1 MWITNK
7 LKAERHLCS
16 GYLRT
21 GIQKAMRQV
30 LVMLILSCWFTATG
44 GSGVE
49 IFVKKGEK
57 PAFLSTKSPW
67 VKSTFDSM
75 TLEQRIGQL
84 FMVAAYSRDGLKHEL
99 QLQQLVKEHH
109 IGGLIFFQGGPLR
122 QAYMCNRLQAQAKV
136 PMLIGMDA
144 EWGLSMRLDSTI
156 AFPRQM
162 TLGAI
167 KSDTLVYEMGKEI
180 ARQFKRMGMHINF
193 APVADVNN
201 NPKNPVINS
210 RSFGEN
216 RENVTNKSA
225 AYMRGMQDAMI
236 LANAKH
242 FPGHGDTDTDSHY
255 ALPVV
260 NHSRERLDSLEFYPF
275 KELFKKGLASTMI
288 AHLYIPALDSTS
300 KQASTLSKAIV
311 TDLLRKEM
319 GFEGLIITD
328 ALNMKGV
335 SAQFKPG
342 TAELNALL
350 AGNDI
355 LLFAEDVPKAVAL
368 IKAAIESG
376 EISEEQINE
385 SCLRILKAKA
395 WVGLDDYKPIKTK
408 GLLADLNT
416 KKAEALRRKIIKA
429 SMTLAVNQNQ
439 IVPLKTGRKVKIASV
454 AIGAKAGNSFQ
465 KTMQRYA
472 PVQVNIVQ
480 SDATPADIQFI
491 KQQTAE
497 AEVVVISIHATSQ
510 KVGSNFGLKDG
521 AIRLIEYLSAE
532 KPVVLVHFGNA
543 YAVQK
548 MDLQNLKG
556 LLIAY
561 QDTDETHEAAA
572 QALFGGKKV
581 DGQLPVSLGEF
592 CRAGESSNS
601 VGGKLGFAIPEEV
614 GLRSDILNKKIDSLA
629 MWGIKEM
636 AYPGCQIVV
645 ARKGQIVYSKTFG
658 HQTYEGKVP
667 VKESDLYDLA
677 SVTKILASTV
687 SIMRL
692 QDEGK
697 FSLDKTLGDYLPID
711 KDSPY
716 YKLPMRKVLAHQAGL
731 IPWIPFYT
739 KTLEKGE
746 PKPEYYSK
754 VQSEKYP
761 IRVAEDLYI
770 TKRDSD
776 SLLTRILGTKLRS
789 EAEMKES
796 EYIYSDLG
804 YYFIREI
811 VKNLSGLPLDEYVNQ
826 SFYEPMGLLTLG
838 YKPRENFPLSR
849 IIPTEY
855 ETTFRKQLI
864 HGDVHDQGAAMLGG
878 VGGHAGL
885 FSNALDVAAMM
896 QMLIDGGVY
905 NNIQLLKPETI
916 KEYTKCQYCISET
929 DKTRRGAGFDKPVMG
944 PGPGPTCKCV
954 SFETFGH
961 TGFTGTM
968 AWADPEHELVY
979 VFLSN
984 RVYPTAENKKLIN
997 LNIRSKI
1004 QEAIYSA
1011 IYE

>member
-1 MWITNK
+1 M
-7 LKAERHLCS
+7 
-16 GYLRT
+16 
-21 GIQKAMRQV
+21 
-30 LVMLILSCWFTATG
+30 MLILSCWFTATG
-44 GSGVE
+44 GNGLE
-49 IFVKKGEK
+49 IIPKKNQQ
-57 PAFLSTKSPW
+57 PAFLSTASPW
-67 VKSTFDSM
+67 VQSTFDAM

-99 QLQQLVKEHH
+99 VLQKLVKEQH

-122 QAYMCNRLQAQAKV
+122 QAYMCNRLQENAKV

-144 EWGLSMRLDSTI
+144 EWGLSMRLDSTV

-167 KSDTLVYEMGKEI
+167 KSDTLVYDMGKEI
-180 ARQFKRMGMHINF
+180 ARQFKRLGMHINF

-210 RSFGEN
+210 RSFGED
-216 RENVTNKSA
+216 RENVTQKSA
-225 AYMRGMQDAMI
+225 AYMRGMQDAFV

-260 NHSRERLDSLEFYPF
+260 NHSRQRLDSLELYPF

-288 AHLYIPALDSTS
+288 AHLYIPALDSTT

-395 WVGLDDYKPIKTK
+395 WVGLDNYKPIKTK

-416 KKAEALRRKIIKA
+416 KKAEALRIKIIKA
-429 SMTLAVNQNQ
+429 SITMAVNQDQ
-439 IVPLKTGRKVKIASV
+439 IVPLQTGRKVKIASV
-454 AIGAKAGNSFQ
+454 AIGAKSGNAFQ
-465 KTMQRYA
+465 KNMQRYA

-480 SDATPADIQFI
+480 SEVTEADIEFI

-497 AEVVVISIHATSQ
+497 ADVVVISIHATSQ

-521 AIRLIEYLSAE
+521 GIKLIEAISAE

-543 YAVQK
+543 YA
-548 MDLQNLKG
+548 LQIMKKLQLLKG
-556 LLIAY
+556 LMIAF

-572 QALFGGKKV
+572 QALFGGIKM

-592 CRAGESSNS
+592 CRAGEASPTM
-601 VGGKLGFAIPEEV
+601 GGKMGFAIPEEV
-614 GLRSDILNKKIDSLA
+614 GIRSDILNKKVDSLA
-629 MWGIKEM
+629 LAGIKEM

-645 ARKGQIVYSKTFG
+645 ARKGQIVLSKTYG

-667 VKESDLYDLA
+667 VKESDIYDLA

-697 FSLDKTLGDYLPID
+697 FSLDKTLGDYLPIE

-716 YKLPMRKVLAHQAGL
+716 YKLQMRKVLAHQAGL
-731 IPWIPFYT
+731 LPWIPFYT
-739 KTLEKGE
+739 KTLDKGE
-746 PKPEYYSK
+746 PKPEIYAK
-754 VQSEKYP
+754 EQSEKFP

-770 TKRDSD
+770 RKRDSD

-796 EYIYSDLG
+796 EYLYSDLG

-811 VKNLSGLPLDEYVNQ
+811 VKSLSGLPLDEYVAQ

-849 IIPTEY
+849 IVPTEY

-905 NNIQLLKPETI
+905 NNIQLLKSETI
-916 KEYTKCQYCISET
+916 KEYTKCQYCIDET

-968 AWADPEHELVY
+968 AWADPEQELVF

-984 RVYPTAENKKLIN
+984 RVYPTAENKKLAS
-997 LNIRSKI
+997 LNIRTKI